1 MDSSA
6 RVRVY
11 FSFERSSLDG
21 FYKMRLRKD
30 VVCPVRSRGALC
42 RWSAV
47 YSKHGA
53 NLLEMRAAQLGRRA
67 GLWWWAFGIW
77 GVND

>member
-11 FSFERSSLDG
+11 FSFERIILDG

-30 VVCPVRSRGALC
+30 VVCTVRSRGTLC
-42 RWSAV
+42 R
-47 YSKHGA
+47 
-53 NLLEMRAAQLGRRA
+53 
-67 GLWWWAFGIW
+67 
-77 GVND
+77 